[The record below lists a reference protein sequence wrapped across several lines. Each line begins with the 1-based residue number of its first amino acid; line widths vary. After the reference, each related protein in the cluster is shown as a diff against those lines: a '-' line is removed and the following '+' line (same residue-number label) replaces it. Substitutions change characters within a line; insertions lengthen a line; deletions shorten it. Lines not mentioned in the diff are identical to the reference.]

1 MTSETL
7 IFAKATVPGAELWLI
22 RLAWRMILATGY
34 WYDAPHPDIL

>member
-22 RLAWRMILATGY
+22 RLA
-34 WYDAPHPDIL
+34 